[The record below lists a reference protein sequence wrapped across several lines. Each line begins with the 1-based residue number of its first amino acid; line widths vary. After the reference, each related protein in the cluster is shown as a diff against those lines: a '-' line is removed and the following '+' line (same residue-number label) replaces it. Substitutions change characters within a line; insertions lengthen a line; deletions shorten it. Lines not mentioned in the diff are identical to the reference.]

1 MSPSQYF
8 SHVPGAGCIESTLPR
23 LALVV
28 ECALD
33 RNYSCGIPT
42 ATGRL
47 SVDQP
52 HTTSLLE
59 EFLDSIVTVGALP
72 DGTRVSMICFD
83 RELSHQELL
92 DVEELM
98 RVGEGLA

>member
-1 MSPSQYF
+1 M
-8 SHVPGAGCIESTLPR
+8 
-23 LALVV
+23 
-28 ECALD
+28 
-33 RNYSCGIPT
+33 
-42 ATGRL
+42 
-47 SVDQP
+47 DQP